1 MMMVGTAAGRV
12 GDDSVVAEIG
22 DIAGVAE
29 VTIKH
34 SYKLM
39 LPRAH
44 DLFPE
49 DFHFTTP
56 LEQLPI

>member
-1 MMMVGTAAGRV
+1 MCWNWCT
-12 GDDSVVAEIG
+12 EIG

-39 LPRAH
+39 YPQAH
-44 DLFPE
+44 ELFPA
-49 DFHFTTP
+49 DFQFATA
-56 LEQLPI
+56 LDQLPI